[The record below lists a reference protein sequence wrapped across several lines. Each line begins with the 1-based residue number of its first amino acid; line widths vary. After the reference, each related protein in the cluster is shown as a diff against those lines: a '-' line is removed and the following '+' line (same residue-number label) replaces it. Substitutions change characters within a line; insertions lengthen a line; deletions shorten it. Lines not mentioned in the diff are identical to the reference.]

1 MRPNTYF
8 ADSEL
13 TLGDEKLTDSRVT
26 GDTAAD
32 ASDSVLEFQ
41 DSALSAVSTHVTEE
55 ESVDPVDA
63 TPREQ
68 QHYAVVEK
76 DGRVR
81 SCYIH
86 ALKDLADEEAKMH
99 PAGTFVI
106 LRSGAIEDSS
116 ILEAR
121 LQWTVVDPAKD
132 DREKDRILSRH
143 DSESWI
149 SRKAQLG
156 GLVYRLAPNIE

>member
-1 MRPNTYF
+1 MKPNPQFTG
-8 ADSEL
+8 SEL
-13 TLGDEKLTDSRVT
+13 TLGDATLINSDLT
-26 GDTAAD
+26 GDTITG
-32 ASDSVLEFQ
+32 ASDSELEE
-41 DSALSAVSTHVTEE
+41 SARSAVSTQVTEK
-55 ESVDPVDA
+55 ESVDSVDTA
-63 TPREQ
+63 SREQ
-68 QHYAVVEK
+68 QYYAVVEN

-81 SCYIH
+81 SCYIY

-121 LQWTVVDPAKD
+121 LQWTVVDPAKVD
-132 DREKDRILSRH
+132 SEKDRILSRH

-156 GLVYRLAPNIE
+156 GRVYRLAPNIG

>member
-1 MRPNTYF
+1 MNPNIYF
-8 ADSEL
+8 TDSEL
-13 TLGDEKLTDSRVT
+13 TLEDPKLTNSDLT
-26 GDTAAD
+26 GDTITG
-32 ASDSVLEFQ
+32 ASDSELEE
-41 DSALSAVSTHVTEE
+41 SARSAVSTHITKE

-63 TPREQ
+63 TSGEQ

-76 DGRVR
+76 DGRVK
-81 SCYIH
+81 SCYIY

-106 LRSGAIEDSS
+106 LRSGAIEDNS

-121 LQWTVVDPAKD
+121 LQWTVVDPAKVD
-132 DREKDRILSRH
+132 SEKDRILSRH

-149 SRKAQLG
+149 SRKAQLSA
-156 GLVYRLAPNIE
+156 LVYRLAPNIK